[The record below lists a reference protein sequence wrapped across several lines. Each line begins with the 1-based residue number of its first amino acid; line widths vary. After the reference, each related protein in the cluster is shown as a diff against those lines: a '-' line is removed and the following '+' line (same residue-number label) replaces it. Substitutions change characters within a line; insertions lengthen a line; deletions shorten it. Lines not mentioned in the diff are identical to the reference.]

1 MKIKLDENGKW
12 LFAGIL
18 CAFTCVEL
26 AILLTA
32 MAAMAV

>member
-1 MKIKLDENGKW
+1 MKIRLDESGKW
-12 LFAGIL
+12 VFVGIL

-32 MAAMAV
+32 VAV